1 VEYTNIKLEK
11 ENRVATI
18 RLNRPDAL
26 NALSP
31 DLLAELSSALTDVS
45 EDESIKAL
53 VVRGEGRSFC
63 AGADLT
69 YVQTAL
75 ADPTLLPPYIAQIN
89 DAFNQIEKLP
99 VPAIAVVH
107 GFALAGGLELMMACD
122 MAVVAEDARL
132 GDQHVNFGLVPG
144 GGSTQRLP
152 RRVGLQRAM
161 ELLTTGKWISGSEGV
176 EWGLALRA
184 APTESLDEEL
194 ESILEP
200 LRTKSRDGLA
210 LVKSVTLRGMALAME
225 DGVAL
230 ESFAF
235 AKFLTTSPH
244 PAEGIK
250 AFLEKR
256 QPEF

>member
-1 VEYTNIKLEK
+1 MEYTNIKLEK
-11 ENRVATI
+11 ANRVATI
-18 RLNRPDAL
+18 LLNRPDSL

-31 DLLAELSSALTDVS
+31 DLLSELSLALTDVGG
-45 EDESIKAL
+45 DESIKAL

-63 AGADLT
+63 AGADLA
-69 YVQTAL
+69 YFQNAL
-75 ADPTLLPPYIAQIN
+75 ADPTLLPDYITEIN
-89 DAFNQIEKLP
+89 DALSQIENLP
-99 VPAIAVVH
+99 FPTVAVVH

-122 MAVVAEDARL
+122 MSVVAEDARL

-161 ELLTTGKWISGSEGV
+161 ELLTTGKWISGIEGV

-184 APTESLDEEL
+184 APLEKLDEEL
-194 ESILEP
+194 ELILGP

-210 LVKSVTLRGMALAME
+210 LVKSVTLRGMGLSME
-225 DGVAL
+225 DGIAL

-235 AKFLTTSPH
+235 ARFLTTSPH

>member
-18 RLNRPDAL
+18 RLNRSDAL

-31 DLLAELSSALTDVS
+31 DLLVELSSALSDVS

-69 YVQTAL
+69 YVQAAL

-89 DAFNQIEKLP
+89 DAFNRIEKLP

-161 ELLTTGKWISGSEGV
+161 ELLTTGRWISGSEGV

-184 APTESLDEEL
+184 APLENLDEEL
-194 ESILEP
+194 ESILGP

-210 LVKSVTLRGMALAME
+210 LVKSVTLRGMALTME

-235 AKFLTTSPH
+235 AEFLTTSPH
-244 PAEGIK
+244 PSEGIK